1 MIVRPCSLFAPTRL
15 LSILACKKCHGRFW
29 PIWPEMTAFG
39 RKWPLLL
46 AWGVKEYLSQL
57 KEEIDRKSLI
67 WLVKTKPW
75 QAMEN
80 GMD

>member
-1 MIVRPCSLFAPTRL
+1 
-15 LSILACKKCHGRFW
+15 
-29 PIWPEMTAFG
+29 MTAFG

-75 QAMEN
+75 QAKEN